1 MACQSVD
8 ERITKLTEELK
19 VAVEKHNQALEIVN
33 SEKEKAFGFQKQLE
47 LLNEMKKEAE
57 KDSETV
63 TTTEVV

>member
-8 ERITKLTEELK
+8 ERIEALNAALK
-19 VAVEKHNQALEIVN
+19 EAVEKHNSALEIVN
-33 SEKEKAFGFQKQLE
+33 KEKENAFGFQKQLE
-47 LLNEMKKEAE
+47 LLNDMKKEAE